1 MNTHRLTGLVTGLA
15 AGFALVAA
23 AGMWLAT
30 PVPANAAI
38 YYPWC
43 AVYSGSGTGGGTNCY
58 FANRQQCMETIRGA
72 GGVCEPNGFYDAARA
87 EERAVPKTG
96 PKRRH

>member
-1 MNTHRLTGLVTGLA
+1 MNHKRFAGLTIATA
-15 AGFALVAA
+15 AGLL
-23 AGMWLAT
+23 LAT
-30 PVPANAAI
+30 AMLTTAVPANAAI

-43 AVYSGSGTGGGTNCY
+43 ARYSGGDGSGGGDNCY
-58 FANRQQCMETIRGA
+58 FSTREQCMDTVRGI

-87 EERAVPKTG
+87 DERAPIKAT

>member
-1 MNTHRLTGLVTGLA
+1 MTPGRF
-15 AGFALVAA
+15 AGFTIVAAA
-23 AGMWLAT
+23 AGMLLT
-30 PVPANAAI
+30 TVMSANAAI

-43 AVYSGSGTGGGTNCY
+43 ARYSGGDGSGGGDNCY
-58 FANRQQCMETIRGA
+58 FSTRQQCMETVRGV

-87 EERAVPKTG
+87 DERPPVKVT